1 MSQVIRALFCLQ
13 SLRLLLK
20 IMKNRHYKD
29 LVRDR
34 EIRHTIVL
42 VIVLFLVLITGIRL
56 FHVIK
61 AEKLVEKIPGA
72 VVLKTEYGFWSGGV
86 IVEFHTWEP
95 YQKPEGGTLV
105 DEGIHRAE
113 VMNGKIVKVD
123 DAPFP

>member
-1 MSQVIRALFCLQ
+1 
-13 SLRLLLK
+13 
-20 IMKNRHYKD
+20 MKNRHYKD

-42 VIVLFLVLITGIRL
+42 VIVLFLVSIAGIRL
-56 FHVIK
+56 FHVTR
-61 AEKLVEKIPGA
+61 AEHVVKKIPSA
-72 VVLKTEYGFWSGGV
+72 VVLKTEFFGSGGRV

-95 YQKPEGGTLV
+95 YQKPEGGRLF
-105 DEGIHRAE
+105 DAGIHRAE

>member
-1 MSQVIRALFCLQ
+1 MENRYYSDIERDRVIR
-13 SLRLLLK
+13 S
-20 IMKNRHYKD
+20 N
-29 LVRDR
+29 V
-34 EIRHTIVL
+34 VL
-42 VIVLFLVLITGIRL
+42 VIVLFLVSIAGIRL